1 MLKKKSTIGGF
12 NKTTKGKRPL
22 VHQRDSEWDLNRFL
36 PTIHHLALAV
46 DSGTLNPMEYPS
58 LGGESEAPATMSAG
72 GSPVKPG
79 HVGGGGMGAKTPGK
93 SARSRPGGG
102 GVQMANR
109 GSSFGGDHEAPR
121 FDRAGS
127 SSDLQS
133 SHAAGGSHHGH
144 RRTGSNLSNA
154 GAGLGRRLIVFVV
167 GGVTRGEAREA
178 YELSRV
184 LGRDVL
190 VGGTEMLKPWDFVNR
205 LAVLGDGRGFA
216 PKKADEDI
224 DLDDIIIDD

>member
-1 MLKKKSTIGGF
+1 
-12 NKTTKGKRPL
+12 
-22 VHQRDSEWDLNRFL
+22 
-36 PTIHHLALAV
+36 
-46 DSGTLNPMEYPS
+46 
-58 LGGESEAPATMSAG
+58 
-72 GSPVKPG
+72 
-79 HVGGGGMGAKTPGK
+79 MGAKTPGK

-109 GSSFGGDHEAPR
+109 GSSFGGDHEVPR

-127 SSDLQS
+127 SSDLPSQ
-133 SHAAGGSHHGH
+133 AGGSHHGH

>member
-1 MLKKKSTIGGF
+1 
-12 NKTTKGKRPL
+12 
-22 VHQRDSEWDLNRFL
+22 
-36 PTIHHLALAV
+36 
-46 DSGTLNPMEYPS
+46 
-58 LGGESEAPATMSAG
+58 
-72 GSPVKPG
+72 
-79 HVGGGGMGAKTPGK
+79 MGAKTPGK

-102 GVQMANR
+102 GVQMQNR

-133 SHAAGGSHHGH
+133 SDRLGGSHHGH

>member
-1 MLKKKSTIGGF
+1 
-12 NKTTKGKRPL
+12 
-22 VHQRDSEWDLNRFL
+22 
-36 PTIHHLALAV
+36 
-46 DSGTLNPMEYPS
+46 
-58 LGGESEAPATMSAG
+58 
-72 GSPVKPG
+72 
-79 HVGGGGMGAKTPGK
+79 MGAKTPGK

-133 SHAAGGSHHGH
+133 SQAGGSHHGH